1 MSVRYILQ
9 MTQAEAL
16 RWAETCSARIDS
28 LKSLFLELKKLNTAN
43 VGTAMVVVDLKKIE
57 RDVSQGYDQFVDAFK
72 HFRTH
77 LNHSILELEN
87 SENLGAK
94 EPMPMNLKADD
105 EEECIEN
112 REQRK

>member
-1 MSVRYILQ
+1 

-16 RWAETCSARIDS
+16 LWAETCSARLDS
-28 LKSLFLELKKLNTAN
+28 LKSVLVDSILELKKLNTA
-43 VGTAMVVVDLKKIE
+43 VVDLKNIK
-57 RDVSQGYDQFVDAFK
+57 RDVSRGYDQFVDAFK

-112 REQRK
+112 REQRKYSIEVEGGEK